1 MMEDSNKIPS
11 AADLL
16 KENVKKA
23 KNALQKTRGI
33 SADMVADAEAMFR
46 SNPTNPV
53 KLSSTN
59 HKKKTQKL
67 PPSNFIG

>member
-1 MMEDSNKIPS
+1 MMDDIKKIPS

-23 KNALQKTRGI
+23 KTAMEKTRGI
-33 SADMVADAEAMFR
+33 TSDMVAEAEAMFK
-46 SNPTNPV
+46 SNPVNPA

-59 HKKKTQKL
+59 HKKKTEKL
-67 PPSNFIG
+67 PPINYIG